1 MHLCQG
7 ETKLW
12 FSWSSLF
19 TTVLLV
25 GYNLYTPDSIYVN
38 KTKGAIKN
46 GSRDTLG
53 TQNTGQSQ
61 RQTKQ
66 KTQHWK
72 LKRWATI

>member
-1 MHLCQG
+1 MIQLKF
-7 ETKLW
+7 TIYNSTS
-12 FSWSSLF
+12 SW
-19 TTVLLV
+19 
-25 GYNLYTPDSIYVN
+25 LYTSDSIYVN

-66 KTQHWK
+66 KTQH
-72 LKRWATI
+72 